1 MKRVSSRKNKLEIR
15 DRWSRLIFSI
25 DYKELLN
32 EDWNPIRIIFTIT
45 LLLAKYF
52 EYKNSSISHIASPIL
67 YHPIPNEE
75 NLFIHILNKYCTT
88 FLYQQLQ
95 FPLFVTK

>member
-1 MKRVSSRKNKLEIR
+1 MKIGILLFWPNISNTILRIQ
-15 DRWSRLIFSI
+15 FSH
-25 DYKELLN
+25 
-32 EDWNPIRIIFTIT
+32 T
-45 LLLAKYF
+45 
-52 EYKNSSISHIASPIL
+52 ASPIL